1 MNAGIAVMNCVKNV
15 TLKMITQFKRVDVF
29 VVVMNQGVITVVE
42 YMRVPERV
50 VQNFVVL
57 IVKIILVVVICS
69 VQLKSAVI
77 VQLFIYLNNVSFVN
91 QNTVIIVMQ
100 IAQYAQI

>member
-1 MNAGIAVMNCVKNV
+1 MNVIIAVMKYVKNV

-29 VVVMNQGVITVVE
+29 VVAMNLGVITVEV
-42 YMRVPERV
+42 YMHVLKRV

-57 IVKIILVVVICS
+57 IVKITLVVVICS
-69 VQLKSAVI
+69 VQLKYAVI
-77 VQLFIYLNNVSFVN
+77 VQLFIYSNNVSFVN

-100 IAQYAQI
+100 TAHYAQI